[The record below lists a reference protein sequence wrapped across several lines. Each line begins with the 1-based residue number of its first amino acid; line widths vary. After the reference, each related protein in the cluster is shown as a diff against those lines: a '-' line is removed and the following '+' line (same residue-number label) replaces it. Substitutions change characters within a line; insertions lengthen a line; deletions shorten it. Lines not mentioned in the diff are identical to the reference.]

1 MDSNKTS
8 CSGMSSIKSGP
19 IGIFL
24 LLCLLATFNSYAGV
38 FKCKNASGQTT
49 FQDRACLK
57 KPDLLASESSPV
69 KRANTSTGKHFLW
82 KATSNE
88 ATIHLLGSV
97 HVGSSDMYPLA
108 TVITNAYETADT
120 LVVEVNADDEQIG
133 NAAKKLLSLGR
144 YDDGTTLQDHVSA
157 ETWEK
162 LSKVAARKKLDLESL
177 KTQKP
182 WVITIALANLMIRDS
197 GFSPKLGIDRYFITG
212 AKDRKPILELESAD
226 EQIALLSQFSTLEQD
241 KFLLQSLNE
250 LDQGPQY
257 FRDIL
262 AAWQNGDAQKLHE
275 MTTRDIDSEPAFK
288 AIYDALFTKRN
299 HSMAAKIDGLVQT
312 GGSYFVI
319 VGSGHM
325 VGPEGIVQLLKNK
338 GYQLTQL

>member
-1 MDSNKTS
+1 MDCNETNYSPMFPIKT
-8 CSGMSSIKSGP
+8 KS
-19 IGIFL
+19 IGICL
-24 LLCLLATFNSYAGV
+24 LLCLLVTSDSYAGV

-49 FQDRACLK
+49 FQDRPCLK
-57 KPDLLASESSPV
+57 KPNPLASESDAVKPV
-69 KRANTSTGKHFLW
+69 NNTDKHFLW

-88 ATIHLLGSV
+88 TTIHLLGSI

-108 TVITNAYETADT
+108 PVITTAYEAADT
-120 LVVEVNADDEQIG
+120 LVVEVNADDEQLST
-133 NAAKKLLSLGR
+133 AAKKLLALGS
-144 YDDGTTLQDHVSA
+144 YDDGSTLQDHVST

-162 LSKVAARKKLDLESL
+162 LSKVAARKKLNLEVL

-182 WVITIALANLMIRDS
+182 WLITLALAHLMIRDS

-212 AKDRKPILELESAD
+212 ARDKKPILELETAD
-226 EQIALLSQFSTLEQD
+226 EQIALLSQFSKLEQD
-241 KFLLQSLNE
+241 KLLLQTLNE

-257 FRDIL
+257 FREML
-262 AAWQNGDAQKLHE
+262 AAWQNGDAQKLLE

-288 AIYDALFTKRN
+288 AIYDALFTQRN
-299 HSMAAKIDGLVQT
+299 HSMTAKIDQLVQT

-338 GYQLTQL
+338 GYELTQL